1 MTQLYPQNEEE
12 EQEEE
17 EEEDMV
23 NSHLKPTFPSRPISA
38 DETLIHRITT
48 ELDSYLKDNSSPL
61 PSRPR
66 PTNHSSNNSF
76 GSEYYSSSNDDL
88 LISGSLADIPV
99 VPSPLRQRKIY
110 TRNGEGSGTVFSNNF
125 VDGSPQEWLSQEE
138 ERGGEEEEE
147 VVEWFPGAAGTEEED
162 VKGFT
167 YSLPVGMNKT
177 SDPSSSSVMSQSGEY
192 VPVPVR
198 SNSPSKF
205 ARRIKQTIRNLTGTS
220 SSSSHRKLTKTSS
233 LGVVQTCSTS
243 ALDRL
248 KVKNPSLTS
257 NQSIGQRS
265 RSTDLGRIK
274 IKGSSLEALTK
285 VSSSVENLTLA
296 ERQRLQKHHYTDH
309 PIPPSLAQLH
319 YTVVQQQQ
327 PTRSSSLPQSS
338 ADSDPS
344 QLSPSNNLSGE
355 SNGGTAGRGARTA
368 GGRSYRNQRE
378 RLHQTR
384 SRGGLEEKDVPPITQ
399 GSNPPTRRVSRET
412 APASSEGLSFSKMG
426 AERRHQRTTSTS
438 TQLTDESADAVTLRG
453 HSQESYVL
461 NSGGVGGVINK
472 SPVFSERRKGLVFTN
487 ESIDDR
493 VSVSPCGDESR
504 RFDEAGHRSQS
515 FTGSVDLSATGS
527 SYHQGKLLSTQSRPR
542 ADRGVGG
549 VGGVGG
555 GGGVRGKI
563 PARKTYS
570 FDERKQ
576 VGKINVSIFFLIPS
590 YTSLSL
596 SLSLLSSHFCDVF
609 TLPPSSPS
617 LYFMDRFRRSKKEVK
632 VVGSPQRGLGSQ
644 FMLQSRATGW
654 CFMGQY
660 RMP

>member
-12 EQEEE
+12 QEEEEEE

-23 NSHLKPTFPSRPISA
+23 DSHLKPAFPSRPISA

-76 GSEYYSSSNDDL
+76 ASEYYSSSNDDL

-110 TRNGEGSGTVFSNNF
+110 PRNGEGSGTVFSNNF
-125 VDGSPQEWLSQEE
+125 VDSSPQEWLSQEE

-147 VVEWFPGAAGTEEED
+147 VVEWFPGAAGTEEEEED

-319 YTVVQQQQ
+319 YTVVQQ

-355 SNGGTAGRGARTA
+355 SNGGGTAGRGARAA

-461 NSGGVGGVINK
+461 NSGGVGGVITK
-472 SPVFSERRKGLVFTN
+472 SPVFSDRRKGLVFTN

-549 VGGVGG
+549 

-596 SLSLLSSHFCDVF
+596 SPC
-609 TLPPSSPS
+609 
-617 LYFMDRFRRSKKEVK
+617 LYFPPISVLFSLFLLLLLLVCISWTNSEEAGKRS
-632 VVGSPQRGLGSQ
+632 R
-644 FMLQSRATGW
+644 W
-654 CFMGQY
+654 
-660 RMP
+660 